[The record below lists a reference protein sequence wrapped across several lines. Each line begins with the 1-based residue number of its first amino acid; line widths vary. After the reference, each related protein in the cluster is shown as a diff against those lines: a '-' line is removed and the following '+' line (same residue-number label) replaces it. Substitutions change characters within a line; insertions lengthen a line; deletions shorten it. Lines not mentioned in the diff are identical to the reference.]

1 MFCPTTPTHKVSQEV
16 VNLMEWL
23 ADALWC
29 PWLLGF
35 SLLVGLIYSVGSGFF
50 PIFDSKLWI
59 RATLG
64 SLFRIENHASG
75 LSPLQALSTA
85 LASTIGTGS
94 IAGVASALSLGGPGA
109 VFWMWVTATLGMMTS
124 CAEKILSIRYQHPTP
139 NGGLQG
145 GPMFYLQ
152 DGMHAPFLAAWF
164 SVCCIPAAFV
174 GGNLIQAS
182 SIADTMEGIF
192 GANRL
197 STGILFAI
205 LSAAVLLGG
214 IRRIAGVSTILVP
227 LMAFLYIGSGIAVLV
242 VNAQALPGALESIFT
257 CALSPNAAAGG
268 AAGWTVSAALRQ
280 GVARGVF
287 TSEAGLGTSAMAHG
301 AAQTSHPA
309 RQGMWGIL
317 EVFCSTLLVCTITA
331 LVILVSGADLT
342 QPGDAH
348 TTAAAFGCALGPA
361 GELIV
366 ALSLL
371 LFAFSSIL
379 GWSYYGQQALRFLAG
394 NDRFLPVYHTIFLL
408 CIPLG
413 SILDSTILWS
423 HVDVWDALMAIPNLI
438 AILYFTPTVLTLLRQ
453 WKALQT

>member
-1 MFCPTTPTHKVSQEV
+1 MIETLSD
-16 VNLMEWL
+16 LI
-23 ADALWC
+23 WC

-35 SLLVGLIYSVGSGFF
+35 SLLVGLVYSVGSGFF
-50 PIFDSKLWI
+50 PIFEWKLWT

-64 SLFRIENHASG
+64 TLFRREKRTGG
-75 LSPLQALSTA
+75 LSSFQALSTA

-109 VFWMWVTATLGMMTS
+109 VFWMWVTAALGMMTS
-124 CAEKILSIRYQHPTP
+124 CAEKLLSVRFQRPDP
-139 NGGLQG
+139 AGGLQG
-145 GPMFYLQ
+145 GPMFYLR
-152 DGMHAPFLAAWF
+152 DGLGSPLLAAWF
-164 SVCCIPAAFV
+164 SLCCIPATFI

-182 SIADTMEGIF
+182 SIALTVESVF
-192 GANRL
+192 GAPRL
-197 STGILFAI
+197 KTGVVLAL

-214 IRRIAGVSTILVP
+214 IRRIAGFSTILVP
-227 LMAFLYIGSGIAVLV
+227 VMALLYVGGGTAVLLC
-242 VNAQALPGALESIFT
+242 NLPALPGALRSIFAG
-257 CALSPNAAAGG
+257 ALCPDAALGG
-268 AAGWTVSAALRQ
+268 AAGWTVTAALRH

-301 AAQTSHPA
+301 AAQVSHPA

-317 EVFCSTLLVCTITA
+317 EVFCSTLVVCTVTA
-331 LVILVSGADLT
+331 LAILVSSPDLT
-342 QPGDAH
+342 QPGGAD
-348 TTAAAFGCALGPA
+348 TTAAAFGRALGPA

-394 NDRFLPVYHTIFLL
+394 SDKFLPLYQLAFLL

-413 SILDSTILWS
+413 AVLDSGSLWAM
-423 HVDVWDALMAIPNLI
+423 VDLSDALMALPNLI
-438 AILYFTPTVLTLLRQ
+438 GLLVLAPEVLRLLHT
-453 WKALQT
+453 WKRKP